1 VKACLRLVALTAL
14 PALALAGAIAG
25 CAPASPAVSATAA
38 DGAFPTPA
46 EGAGRPIAD
55 LHAHRC
61 GACHTLPAPGT
72 RSRAHLED
80 AVVRHRKRLRLTAE
94 QWHAMVDYLAAQRE

>member
-1 VKACLRLVALTAL
+1 MACSPRLLALTAL
-14 PALALAGAIAG
+14 ALAAANTG
-25 CAPASPAVSATAA
+25 CAPASPPVSATTA
-38 DGAFPTPA
+38 DGVGMAPA
-46 EGAGRPIAD
+46 DGEGPPIAD

-80 AVVRHRKRLRLTAE
+80 AVGRHRKRLRLTAE
-94 QWHAMVDYLAAQRE
+94 QWHAMVDYLASPPE